1 MTLAE
6 NECNEV
12 CSGSGIDPESERVW
26 AKLFGI
32 PGLYSHELAAIG
44 EELHVLLPCWR
55 CFFKIRKIKR
65 R

>member
-12 CSGSGIDPESERVW
+12 CSVSGIDPESERVW

-32 PGLYSHELAAIG
+32 PESYSHEFAAIG
-44 EELHVLLPCWR
+44 EELHTL
-55 CFFKIRKIKR
+55 
-65 R
+65 